1 MYFSK
6 KKKKKGETLTWKNKL
21 NGLFHKKRADST
33 FSLKLIACL
42 ETT

>member
-6 KKKKKGETLTWKNKL
+6 KKKKKKEKL
-21 NGLFHKKRADST
+21 SHGLFHKKRADST

>member
-6 KKKKKGETLTWKNKL
+6 KKKKKKDKQKH
-21 NGLFHKKRADST
+21 GLFQKKRADST